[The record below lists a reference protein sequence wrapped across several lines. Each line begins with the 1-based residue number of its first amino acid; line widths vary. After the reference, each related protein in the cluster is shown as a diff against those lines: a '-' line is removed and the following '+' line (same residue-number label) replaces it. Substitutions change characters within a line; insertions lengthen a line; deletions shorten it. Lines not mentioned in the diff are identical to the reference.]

1 MTWLLWRRQ
10 RVQAVCLLV
19 WLAATLAVFASVGGP
34 LNPARRPVGVLPVY
48 FLLAMG
54 NVPVLLGMFVGAP
67 LFARELA
74 AGTHRLVLTQG
85 VTHRRWVAA
94 NLGLVL
100 AVALGAAVIVGLAG
114 ALVLDDSLR
123 FDAGLD
129 GYGRWAEFDQQGPAI
144 VAYVAFALA
153 LGIAAGALVGNTL
166 PAMVITFLGNEV
178 VRGVVSRIRPHYLQ
192 PLYLTQ
198 PTTAPVPSSYLVVD
212 LQNSAGKYGV
222 STIVYQPAERFWT
235 FQAIEAAIFAVLAA
249 LLVAFAIWC
258 VRRRL
263 T

>member
-1 MTWLLWRRQ
+1 MTWLLWRRH
-10 RVQAVCLLV
+10 RVPAVCLLV

-123 FDAGLD
+123 FGASAG
-129 GYGRWAEFDQQGPAI
+129 GFSRWQGFDQQGPAF
-144 VAYVAFALA
+144 VSHVAFALA
-153 LGIAAGALVGNTL
+153 LGIAAGAVVGNTL
-166 PAMVITFLGNEV
+166 PAILITFAGNGAVGTIVSV
-178 VRGVVSRIRPHYLQ
+178 VRPHYLP
-192 PLYLTQ
+192 PLRGAPPVIGGPYLD
-198 PTTAPVPSSYLVVD
+198 VD
-212 LQNSAGKYGV
+212 WGYYGIV
-222 STIVYQPAERFWT
+222 SYQPPDRFWT

>member
-1 MTWLLWRRQ
+1 VTWLLWRRH
-10 RVQAVCLLV
+10 RVPALCLLV
-19 WLAATLAVFASVGGP
+19 GLAASVAMFASLGGALTPTREVKGLLPAYFITALDMAP
-34 LNPARRPVGVLPVY
+34 L
-48 FLLAMG
+48 
-54 NVPVLLGMFVGAP
+54 LLGMFVGAP
-67 LFARELA
+67 LFAGELA

-85 VTHRRWVAA
+85 VTHRRWEAA

-166 PAMVITFLGNEV
+166 PAMVITFLGNEL

-192 PLYLTQ
+192 PLSVTQ
-198 PTTAPVPSSYLVVD
+198 PTTEPVPSSYLVVD

-263 T
+263 S

>member
-1 MTWLLWRRQ
+1 M
-10 RVQAVCLLV
+10 
-19 WLAATLAVFASVGGP
+19 FASLGGALTPTRQVKGLLPAYFITAVDLAP
-34 LNPARRPVGVLPVY
+34 L
-48 FLLAMG
+48 
-54 NVPVLLGMFVGAP
+54 LLGMFVGAP

-85 VTHRRWVAA
+85 VTHRRWMAA

-144 VAYVAFALA
+144 VSHVAFALA
-153 LGIAAGALVGNTL
+153 LGIAAGAVVGHTL
-166 PAMVITFLGNEV
+166 PAILITFAGN
-178 VRGVVSRIRPHYLQ
+178 GAMGMIVSIVRPHYLP
-192 PLYLTQ
+192 PLRGTPPVIGGPYLD
-198 PTTAPVPSSYLVVD
+198 VD
-212 LQNSAGKYGV
+212 WGYYGV
-222 STIVYQPAERFWT
+222 VSYQPPDRFWT

-249 LLVAFAIWC
+249 LLVALAIWC